1 MHRLFLTA
9 LLALSPLVH
18 AERLSIERIFSD
30 PDINGPSPRA
40 LKIAPDGSR
49 VAFLRG
55 RENDQNQLDLWQYDI
70 ASGNTQRL
78 VDSSALGEQKELSD
92 AEKARR
98 ERERIAQLKGIV
110 SYRWSPDGRK
120 LLFSVNERLWLYD
133 FDAKDGAALRALTPK
148 GFEVNDAKV
157 SPRGGYVSF
166 VSRQNLYVIDLE
178 RGLNYQLTHDGKG
191 TVHNGE
197 AEFVAQEE
205 MDRATGYWW
214 APDDS
219 ALAFERYDEAKVDE
233 VERTEVYADHSAT
246 IRQRYPAAGRP
257 NVAVTLGLIGPRGGK
272 TRWVE
277 LGSDADIYLARVD
290 WLPDGRRLAFQR
302 QTRDQRRLDLVVVD
316 TGTLKQS
323 NVLSESS
330 ATWVNLNDDLRFL
343 KNEDAFVWAS
353 ERDGHKHL
361 YVFGLD
367 GKQRRALTHG
377 AWDID
382 KLLAL
387 DEKSG
392 IVYFSANRDDVLQ
405 SQVYVARLDG
415 SEAEKAR
422 RISEGE
428 GWHEAIFGDNAAAW
442 IDTYSDPVTPPQV
455 SLRKPD
461 GTRIAWIERNELKP
475 GHPYWPYHDSLVQPE
490 FGVVKSEDGQD
501 LHYRVYKPLGFDAL
515 KRYPVFM
522 TYYGGPGRQYVSR
535 AWGAHIEQY
544 MAQHGYV
551 VFALDNR
558 GTPRRGRK
566 FSDAIFHQLG
576 KAEVAD
582 QLAGVTWL
590 KAQPWVD
597 AKRVGVFG
605 WSYGGFQTL
614 MLLAKAGDQF
624 AAGVAV
630 APVTDWSL
638 YDTHYTERYLGS
650 PQGNADGYDVSGV
663 MHWIDGLQPDKLL
676 LVHGM
681 ADDNVLFSNST
692 KLMAALQERGVPFRL
707 MTYPGAKHGLSTP
720 ALKKHVYAMIAAY
733 FDERL
738 KPAPTTIE
746 REGSAASAHAGK
758 TH

>member
-1 MHRLFLTA
+1 MYRLLLPA

-18 AERLSIERIFSD
+18 AERLSIERIYAD
-30 PDINGPSPRA
+30 PDLNGPSPRA
-40 LKIAPDGSR
+40 LKIAPDGTR
-49 VAFLRG
+49 VGFLRG
-55 RENDQNQLDLWQYDI
+55 REDDQNQLDLWQYDV
-70 ASGNTQRL
+70 AAGTMQRL
-78 VDSSALGEQKELSD
+78 VDSAALGEHRELSD

-110 SYRWSPDGRK
+110 SYRWSPDSRK
-120 LLFSVNERLWLYD
+120 LLFSVDERLWLYD
-133 FDAKDGAALRALTPK
+133 LDGKPGANLRALTPQ

-157 SPRGGYVSF
+157 SPRGGFVSF

-178 RGLNYQLTHDGKG
+178 RNLNYQLTHDGNG

-205 MDRATGYWW
+205 MDRPTGYWW

-219 ALAFERYDEAKVDE
+219 AIAFERYDEAKVDE

-246 IRQRYPAAGRP
+246 VRQRYPAAGRP
-257 NVAVTLGLIGPRGGK
+257 NVSVRLGVVAPRGGR
-272 TRWVE
+272 THWVD
-277 LGSDADIYLARVD
+277 LGHDTDIYLARVD
-290 WLPDGRRLAFQR
+290 WLPDGKRLSFQR
-302 QTRDQRRLDLVVVD
+302 ESRNQRVLDLVVVD
-316 TGTLKQS
+316 LATQRQTT
-323 NVLSESS
+323 VLSETSP
-330 ATWVNLNDDLRFL
+330 TWVNLHDDLRWL

-367 GKQRRALTHG
+367 GHLRRALTRG
-377 AWDID
+377 TWDVD
-382 KLLAL
+382 KLLAI
-387 DEKSG
+387 DEKG
-392 IVYFSANRDDVLQ
+392 GTVYFAANRDDPLQ
-405 SQVYVARLDG
+405 AQVYAARLDG
-415 SEAEKAR
+415 SEADRAR
-422 RISEGE
+422 RISEGD
-428 GWHEAIFGDNAAAW
+428 GWHDAVFGDNATAW
-442 IDTYSDPVTPPQV
+442 VDTYSDPRTPPQV

-461 GTRIAWIERNELKP
+461 GSRIAWIEQNELKP
-475 GHPYWPYHDSLVQPE
+475 GHPYWPYRDSLVEPA
-490 FGVVKSEDGQD
+490 FGHLAGEDGQD
-501 LHYRVYKPLGFDAL
+501 LYYRVYKPLGYEEG

-522 TYYGGPGRQYVSR
+522 TYYGGPGRQYVNR
-535 AWGAHIEQY
+535 AWGAHFEQY

-558 GTPRRGRK
+558 GTPRRGRR
-566 FSDAIFHQLG
+566 FSDAIFRQLG

-582 QLAGVTWL
+582 QLAGVAWL

-597 AKRVGVFG
+597 AQRIGIFG
-605 WSYGGFQTL
+605 WSYGGYQTL
-614 MLLAKAGDQF
+614 MLLAKAPAAF

-638 YDTHYTERYLGS
+638 YDTHYTERYLDA
-650 PQGNADGYDVSGV
+650 PLANAQGYDASDVL
-663 MHWIDGLQPDKLL
+663 HWLDGLPPDKLL

-692 KLMAALQERGVPFRL
+692 KLMAALQQRGVPFRL

-733 FDERL
+733 FDEKL
-738 KPAPTTIE
+738 AHAQGVASPPAPTAK
-746 REGSAASAHAGK
+746 GAAAR
-758 TH
+758 